1 MMSRALMARTAQ
13 ISRLARVVLLAGV
26 ASAAAPA
33 NPTLGTRLGAQ
44 THVVII
50 SGLGGDPKYVQRFSS
65 LAVQLSS
72 ALHTRFGIP
81 EANIKWLGED
91 GTNASPRFS
100 GQSTKVNIERTVNAL
115 ASNAEPAAQIVFV
128 LIGHGAGDGDENRLS
143 IPGPDVTLRDFAA
156 LLNKFPTQRI
166 AFLDL
171 TSASGDAIGMLAGR
185 NRVVITATKTSFE
198 RNESRFAEFF
208 VAAMVGP
215 GADADKDSRISLLE
229 AFRFAAKETKRVYDT
244 DSRIQ
249 TEHAQLEDMGA
260 KQGTDDP
267 NGRSGEGMFAR
278 RFFLDAGP
286 AATRAANAD
295 PRLAALYTERFA
307 IEEKV
312 DDLKQ
317 KKTAMPA
324 DVYGRELEGL
334 LVTLAR
340 KSKEIRTIEGG
351 K

>member
-1 MMSRALMARTAQ
+1 VRGRAAFASLAWGAR
-13 ISRLARVVLLAGV
+13 LGLV
-26 ASAAAPA
+26 ASVALAAAPA
-33 NPTLGTRLGAQ
+33 APASASALGAQ

-50 SGLGGDPKYVQRFSS
+50 SGLGGDPKYVQLFSS

-72 ALHTRFGIP
+72 SLHTRFGIP

-91 GTNASPRFS
+91 SANASPRFS
-100 GQSTKVNIERTVNAL
+100 GQSTKANIERTVNAMA
-115 ASNAEPAAQIVFV
+115 ASAAPAAQIVFV

-143 IPGPDVTLRDFAA
+143 IPGPDVTLKDFAA
-156 LLNKFPTQRI
+156 LLGKFPTQRI
-166 AFLDL
+166 AFLNL
-171 TSASGDAIGMLAGR
+171 TSASGDAIGMLSGR
-185 NRVVITATKTSFE
+185 NRVIITATKTAFE

-208 VAAMVGP
+208 VAALVGP
-215 GADADKDSRISLLE
+215 GADADKDSRVSLLE

-267 NGRSGEGMFAR
+267 TGRTGQGVFAR

-307 IEEKV
+307 LEEQV
-312 DDLKQ
+312 DELKPRQ
-317 KKTAMPA
+317 TAMAAAASRRHPGA
-324 DVYGRELEGL
+324 
-334 LVTLAR
+334 LAQAAA
-340 KSKEIRTIEGG
+340 RT
-351 K
+351 